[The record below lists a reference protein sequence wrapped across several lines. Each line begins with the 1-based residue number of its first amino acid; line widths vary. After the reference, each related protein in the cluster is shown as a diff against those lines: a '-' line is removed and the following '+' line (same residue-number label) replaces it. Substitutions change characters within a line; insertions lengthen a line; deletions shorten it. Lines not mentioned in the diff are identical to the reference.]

1 MNTTADKLHHWI
13 DGEFREPASGR
24 FLDVTDPATGLVV
37 RHIADADAADI
48 DDAVRAAQRALPT
61 WRSIPALDRGRLFTE
76 LARRMR
82 SEKEQIAE
90 LERSE
95 TGKPL
100 ALAISEVD
108 GSANY
113 FDFYGGLM
121 GMPAGD
127 TLDIAADQHV
137 YTRREPYGVIGVIT
151 PWNVPLNQ
159 AARAVA
165 PALAAG
171 NTVVVKPSEFTSA
184 STMRLAELAVAVGIP
199 SGAFNVVLGSG
210 REAGAALVEHPSIA
224 KVAFTGSV
232 ATGRIIGKIAAERI
246 IPVTLELG
254 GKSANIIFADANLD
268 DAVEGSVKAF
278 TANAGQVCSA
288 GTRLFVHRAIHD
300 DVVQRLASRVAQ
312 VRVGDEMGPLITSDQ
327 VRRVQD
333 YFDVAASEGVTAVAG
348 GTVSTIAG
356 DTGGFY
362 VDPTVYTGVNNSMRI
377 AQEEVFGPVVV
388 VIPFDTDDE
397 VIALANDSDYG
408 LVAGLWTNDVSR
420 AITVSEKLR
429 AGQVFVNTW
438 STGSVQTPFGGS
450 KLSGYGREKG
460 IEALHDYSQVKC
472 VTIKLNGSTVGS

>member
-1 MNTTADKLHHWI
+1 MSSISDKLHHWI
-13 DGEFREPASGR
+13 NGSFREPASGR
-24 FLDVTDPATGLVV
+24 FLDVTDPATGTVV

-48 DDAVRAAQRALPT
+48 DDAVRSAQAALPT

-82 SEKEQIAE
+82 AEKEQIAE

-100 ALAISEVD
+100 SLAIGEVE

-121 GMPAGD
+121 GLPAGD
-127 TLDIAADQHV
+127 TLDVAADQHV
-137 YTRREPYGVIGVIT
+137 YTRREPYGVIGIIT

-159 AARAVA
+159 AARGCA
-165 PALAAG
+165 PAMAAG
-171 NTVVVKPSEFTSA
+171 NTVVIKPSEFTST
-184 STMRLAELAVAVGIP
+184 STVRLAELAVEVGFP
-199 SGAFNVVLGSG
+199 AGVLNVVLGSG

-232 ATGRIIGKIAAERI
+232 GTGRIIGKIAAERI
-246 IPVTLELG
+246 IPLTLELG

-288 GTRLFVHRAIHD
+288 GTRLFVHRDVHE
-300 DVVQRLASRVAQ
+300 DVVARLADRVAQ
-312 VRVGDEMGPLITSDQ
+312 VRVGDEMGPLITNDQ
-327 VRRVQD
+327 FRRVQE
-333 YFDVAASEGVTAVAG
+333 YFDVATSEGATAITGGAVSAVAG
-348 GTVSTIAG
+348 E
-356 DTGGFY
+356 TGGYY
-362 VDPTVYTGVNNSMRI
+362 VDPTVYTGVDNSMRI

-388 VIPFDTDDE
+388 VIPFGTDE
-397 VIALANDSDYG
+397 EAIALANDSDYG